1 VNDPK
6 DRFNA
11 AYEVSPGYFEMLEIP
26 VVQGRT
32 FLPSDADQDAI
43 VINETLARLHWP
55 GQSAVGQ
62 TVIVDER
69 TGGWNRPGT
78 MRIIGVVADVP
89 MANLTSVDPT
99 IYQPLSGRTLPV
111 AIVRDGTSA
120 QAMVARTMAALEP
133 RLAIRARPLASNLTP
148 QVRPSRVAA
157 IVAALLGSLALL
169 LACVGMAGV
178 FAYVVQQ
185 RTHEI
190 GVRMALGA
198 KVSDVVTVVV
208 RSGLMAIAGGA
219 IGGAIGAFFASGLLR
234 SYLLGLSPVDSA
246 ALAGVLVVLLVAGM
260 AATFVPARNAA
271 RIEPVKAL
279 RHE

>member
-1 VNDPK
+1 
-6 DRFNA
+6 
-11 AYEVSPGYFEMLEIP
+11 
-26 VVQGRT
+26 
-32 FLPSDADQDAI
+32 
-43 VINETLARLHWP
+43 
-55 GQSAVGQ
+55 
-62 TVIVDER
+62 
-69 TGGWNRPGT
+69 
-78 MRIIGVVADVP
+78 MRIIGVVRDVA

-120 QAMVARTMAALEP
+120 QAMVAQTVAALEP

-157 IVAALLGSLALL
+157 IVAALLGSLAIL

-198 KVSDVVTVVV
+198 KVTDVVTVVV

-219 IGGAIGAFFASGLLR
+219 IGGAVGAFFASGLLR
-234 SYLLGLSPVDSA
+234 RYLLGLSPIDPA
-246 ALAGVLVVLLVAGM
+246 ALAGVLVVLLAAGM

-271 RIEPVKAL
+271 RIEPVNAL